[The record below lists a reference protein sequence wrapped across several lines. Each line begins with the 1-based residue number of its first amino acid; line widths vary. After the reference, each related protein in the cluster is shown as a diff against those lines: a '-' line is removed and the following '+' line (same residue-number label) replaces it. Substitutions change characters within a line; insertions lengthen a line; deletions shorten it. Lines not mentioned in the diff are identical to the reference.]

1 MAKTTVDIDR
11 EAAAEAAE
19 ILGTTTL
26 RETVNESLR
35 EAIDIKRRQRFFAK
49 LVSDPERFDSSTR
62 DFCVAVRRQCAG
74 SDPRVAKTTVDID
87 RASAAE
93 AAESLG
99 TTTLRDTV
107 NVSLLEVIDMKRR
120 RLRFFELLSD
130 PERFDFSVLE
140 NEERIEV

>member
-35 EAIDIKRRQRFFAK
+35 E
-49 LVSDPERFDSSTR
+49 
-62 DFCVAVRRQCAG
+62 
-74 SDPRVAKTTVDID
+74 
-87 RASAAE
+87 
-93 AAESLG
+93 
-99 TTTLRDTV
+99 
-107 NVSLLEVIDMKRR
+107 VIDMKRR
-120 RLRFFELLSD
+120 RLRFFELVSD

-140 NEERIEV
+140 KEESDARR